1 MKMIKLFKFIPFFL
15 ISGLLL
21 SADSVNNVEYTFSID
36 RADIRA
42 GETMILSADI
52 HIEKGYHIYASHP
65 DLTLTPSYFEWMDTT
80 LFSSLG
86 IMNEPTPIV
95 KFVKTFNM
103 DVGKHIN
110 GVILSQELKIADN
123 VKPGNYDLE
132 GTFIFQVCDVT
143 KCIPHWDD
151 FTITLSV
158 ENGPA
163 RSEFVREVVTEYPP
177 LDSNKSDNISND
189 LSSEEESDESLFAF
203 FFMALFAGLA
213 ALLTPC
219 VFPMIPMTVAFFTG
233 HEKGKSEAIRDAS
246 IFGFSIV
253 AIYTI
258 VGIGVSLL
266 FGAEVA
272 NDLATSAI
280 ANIIFFI
287 IFFIFALSF
296 LGAFEIVLPSSFV
309 NKMNKNADK
318 GGLIGI
324 FFMAFTLVLVSFS
337 CTGPIVGSV
346 LIESAQGELLKPI
359 IGMLGFSLAFAVPFT
374 LFAIFPEWMQS
385 LPKSGGWLNSV
396 KVVLGFLELALGIKF
411 LSIADQTYHWG
422 ILDREIY
429 LAIWIVIFFLMGIY
443 LLGKLQLAH
452 DSPIE
457 KLSVTRLLL
466 SICTFTFVIYM
477 IPGMFGAPLKA
488 LSGYLPPMTS
498 QDFDIN
504 RLIREQQFSS
514 GNGMVEDENF
524 PSEPRFSSFLHLPHG
539 MNGFFEYNEALEYAR
554 VVNKPL
560 FIDFTGHGCVNC
572 RKMEEYV
579 WADTGVL
586 SRMKN
591 DYVVVA
597 LYVDDKTTLPEDEWF
612 TSTYD
617 GKLKKTL
624 GKQNFDLQI
633 GTFNSNAQPYYVL
646 LDNDENLLSTPRAY
660 DLDIDKFIDFLDDGK
675 RKFEEIDN

>member
-1 MKMIKLFKFIPFFL
+1 MKMTKLYRAISL
-15 ISGLLL
+15 LLLSGLLF
-21 SADSVNNVEYTFSID
+21 SADSVNNVEYVFSID
-36 RADIRA
+36 RTDLRA
-42 GETMILSADI
+42 GETIILSAN
-52 HIEKGYHIYASHP
+52 IEIENGYHIYASHP
-65 DLTLTPSYFEWMDTT
+65 DLTLTPSYFEWLDTT

-86 IMNEPTPIV
+86 IMNEPKPIV
-95 KFVKTFNM
+95 KFVKSFNM
-103 DVGKHIN
+103 VVGKHKN
-110 GVILSQELKIADN
+110 NVILSQELVIAEN
-123 VKPGNYDLE
+123 IKPGKYDVE
-132 GTFIFQVCDVT
+132 GTFIFQVCDIT

-151 FTITLSV
+151 FTITLTV
-158 ENGPA
+158 ESGPP
-163 RSEFVREVVTEYPP
+163 RSEFVREVTTEYSS
-177 LDSNKSDNISND
+177 LNDNKKGENTGAT
-189 LSSEEESDESLFAF
+189 SSAEESDESLFTF

-253 AIYTI
+253 AIYTLI
-258 VGIGVSLL
+258 GIGVSML

-359 IGMLGFSLAFAVPFT
+359 IGMLGFSLAFAIPFT

-422 ILDREIY
+422 ILDREVY
-429 LAIWIVIFFLMGIY
+429 LAIWIVIFFLMGVY

-466 SICTFTFVIYM
+466 SICTFTFVVYM

-488 LSGYLPPMTS
+488 LSGYLPPMTT
-498 QDFDIN
+498 QDFDLN
-504 RLIREQQFSS
+504 RLIREQQISS
-514 GNGMVEDENF
+514 GNGAVVDENF
-524 PSEPRFSSFLHLPHG
+524 PSNPRFSSFLHLPHG
-539 MNGFFEYNEALEYAR
+539 INGFHDYDEALAYANE
-554 VVNKPL
+554 VNKPL

-579 WADTGVL
+579 WADHGVL
-586 SRMKN
+586 TRLKN

-617 GKLKKTL
+617 GKVKKTL

-633 GTFNSNAQPYYVL
+633 DTFNSNAQPFYVL
-646 LDNDENLLSTPRAY
+646 LDNEEKQLMEPRAY
-660 DLDIDKFIDFLDDGK
+660 DLDINGFVNFLDEGK
-675 RKFEEIDN
+675 RKFDEIDN

>member
-1 MKMIKLFKFIPFFL
+1 MKKIYKFITLFL
-15 ISGLLL
+15 ISGFLF
-21 SADSVNNVEYTFSID
+21 SADSIKNAEYTFSMD

-42 GETMILSADI
+42 GETIVISADI
-52 HIEKGYHIYASHP
+52 IIKKGFYTYSSHP
-65 DLTLTPSYFEWMDTT
+65 DLTLTPSYFEWIDTT

-86 IMNEPTPIV
+86 IMNEPKPIV
-95 KFVKTFNM
+95 KFVEVLKM

-110 GVILSQELKIADN
+110 SVVLSQEIVL
-123 VKPGNYDLE
+123 GNNIKSGQHILE
-132 GTFIFQVCDVT
+132 GTFIYQVCDVT
-143 KCIPHWDD
+143 KCIPYWDD
-151 FTITLSV
+151 FSISINIGSGAPRA
-158 ENGPA
+158 EYIRG
-163 RSEFVREVVTEYPP
+163 VVTNYPS
-177 LDSNKSDNISND
+177 LDTYKKDSK
-189 LSSEEESDESLFAF
+189 LGTTSSAKESDESLFIF

-233 HEKGKSEAIRDAS
+233 HEKNKSEAIRDAI
-246 IFGFSIV
+246 IFGVSIV

-258 VGIGVSLL
+258 VGIGVSVL

-272 NDLATSAI
+272 NDIATSAI
-280 ANIIFFI
+280 ANIIFFV

-309 NKMNKNADK
+309 NKMNKNSEK

-346 LIESAQGELLKPI
+346 LIESAQGEILKPI
-359 IGMLGFSLAFAVPFT
+359 IGMLGFSLSFAIPFT
-374 LFAIFPEWMQS
+374 LFAIFPEWMKS

-411 LSIADQTYHWG
+411 LSIADQAYHWG
-422 ILDREIY
+422 ILDREVY

-443 LLGKLQLAH
+443 LLGKLQLPH
-452 DSPIE
+452 DTPIQ

-466 SICTFTFVIYM
+466 SICTFTFVVYM

-488 LSGYLPPMTS
+488 LSGYLPPMTT

-504 RLIREQQFSS
+504 RTMREQQFSS
-514 GNGMVEDENF
+514 GGEAEEDNNF
-524 PSEPRFSSFLHLPHG
+524 PTNPRFSSFLHLPHG
-539 MNGFFEYNEALEYAR
+539 ISGFFDYDEARTYAR
-554 VVNKPL
+554 EVNKPL

-579 WADTGVL
+579 WADAGVL
-586 SRMKN
+586 SRLKN
-591 DYVVVA
+591 DYIVVA
-597 LYVDDKTTLPEDEWF
+597 LYVDDKTTLPEDDWF
-612 TSTYD
+612 TSSYD
-617 GKLKKTL
+617 GKIKRTL

-646 LDNDENLLSTPRAY
+646 LDNEENLLSEPRAY
-660 DLDIDKFIDFLDDGK
+660 GLDINTFVDFLDDGK

>member
-1 MKMIKLFKFIPFFL
+1 MKNLYKFITLFL
-15 ISGLLL
+15 ISGFLF
-21 SADSVNNVEYTFSID
+21 SADSIKNAEYTFSMD

-42 GETMILSADI
+42 GETIVISADI
-52 HIEKGYHIYASHP
+52 IIKKGFYTYSSHP
-65 DLTLTPSYFEWMDTT
+65 DLTLTPSYFEWIDTT

-86 IMNEPTPIV
+86 IMNEPKPIV
-95 KFVKTFNM
+95 KFVEVLKM

-110 GVILSQELKIADN
+110 SVVLSQEIVLGNN
-123 VKPGNYDLE
+123 VQPGQHILE
-132 GTFIFQVCDVT
+132 GTFIYQVCDVT
-143 KCIPHWDD
+143 KCIPYWDD
-151 FTITLSV
+151 FSISINIGSGAPRA
-158 ENGPA
+158 EYIRG
-163 RSEFVREVVTEYPP
+163 VVTNYPS
-177 LDSNKSDNISND
+177 LDTYKKDSK
-189 LSSEEESDESLFAF
+189 LGTTSSAKESDESLFIF

-233 HEKGKSEAIRDAS
+233 HEKNKSEAIRDAI
-246 IFGFSIV
+246 IFGVSIV

-258 VGIGVSLL
+258 VGIGVSVL

-272 NDLATSAI
+272 NDIATSAI
-280 ANIIFFI
+280 ANIIFFV

-309 NKMNKNADK
+309 NKMNKNSEK

-346 LIESAQGELLKPI
+346 LIESAQGEILKPI
-359 IGMLGFSLAFAVPFT
+359 IGMLGFSLSFAIPFT
-374 LFAIFPEWMQS
+374 LFAIFPEWMKS

-411 LSIADQTYHWG
+411 LSIADQAYHWG
-422 ILDREIY
+422 ILDREVY

-443 LLGKLQLAH
+443 LLGKLQLPH
-452 DSPIE
+452 DTPIQ

-466 SICTFTFVIYM
+466 SICTFTFVVYM

-488 LSGYLPPMTS
+488 LSGYLPPMTT

-504 RLIREQQFSS
+504 RTMREQQFSS
-514 GNGMVEDENF
+514 GGEAEEDNNF
-524 PSEPRFSSFLHLPHG
+524 PTNPRFSSFLHLPHG
-539 MNGFFEYNEALEYAR
+539 ISGFFDYDEARTYAR
-554 VVNKPL
+554 EVNKPL

-579 WADTGVL
+579 WADAGVL
-586 SRMKN
+586 SRLKN
-591 DYVVVA
+591 DYIVVA
-597 LYVDDKTTLPEDEWF
+597 LYVDDKTTLPEDDWF
-612 TSTYD
+612 TSSYD
-617 GKLKKTL
+617 GKIKRTL

-646 LDNDENLLSTPRAY
+646 LDNEENLLSEPRAY
-660 DLDIDKFIDFLDDGK
+660 GLDINSFVDFLDDGK

>member
-1 MKMIKLFKFIPFFL
+1 MKKIYKFITLFL
-15 ISGLLL
+15 ISGFLF
-21 SADSVNNVEYTFSID
+21 SADSIKNAEYTFSMD

-42 GETMILSADI
+42 GETIVISADI
-52 HIEKGYHIYASHP
+52 IIKKGFYTYSSHP
-65 DLTLTPSYFEWMDTT
+65 DLTLTPSYFEWIDTT

-86 IMNEPTPIV
+86 IMNEPKPIV
-95 KFVKTFNM
+95 KFVEAFGM

-110 GVILSQELKIADN
+110 SVVLSQEIVLAN
-123 VKPGNYDLE
+123 NAQPGQHILE
-132 GTFIFQVCDVT
+132 GTFIYQVCDVT

-151 FTITLSV
+151 FSISINI
-158 ENGPA
+158 ESGPPKA
-163 RSEFVREVVTEYPP
+163 EYIRDVATDYPR
-177 LDSNKSDNISND
+177 LDTYKKSTT
-189 LSSEEESDESLFAF
+189 SSTEESDETLFIF

-233 HEKGKSEAIRDAS
+233 HEKGKSEAIRDAI
-246 IFGFSIV
+246 IFGISIV

-258 VGIGVSLL
+258 VGIGVSVL

-272 NDLATSAI
+272 NDIATSAI
-280 ANIIFFI
+280 ANIIFFV

-309 NKMNKNADK
+309 NKMNKNSEK

-346 LIESAQGELLKPI
+346 LIESAQGEILKPI
-359 IGMLGFSLAFAVPFT
+359 IGMLGFSLSFAIPFT
-374 LFAIFPEWMQS
+374 LFAIFPEWMKS

-411 LSIADQTYHWG
+411 LSIADQAYHWG
-422 ILDREIY
+422 ILDREVY

-443 LLGKLQLAH
+443 LLGKLQLPH
-452 DSPIE
+452 DTPIQ

-466 SICTFTFVIYM
+466 SICTFTFVVYM

-488 LSGYLPPMTS
+488 LSGYLPPMTT

-504 RLIREQQFSS
+504 RTMREQQFSS
-514 GNGMVEDENF
+514 GGEAEEDNNF
-524 PSEPRFSSFLHLPHG
+524 PTNPRFSSFLHLPHG
-539 MNGFFEYNEALEYAR
+539 ISGFFDYDEARTYAR
-554 VVNKPL
+554 EVNKPL

-579 WADTGVL
+579 WADAGVL
-586 SRMKN
+586 SRLKN
-591 DYVVVA
+591 DYIVVA
-597 LYVDDKTTLPEDEWF
+597 LYVDDKTTLPEDDWF
-612 TSTYD
+612 TSSYD
-617 GKLKKTL
+617 GKIKRTL

-646 LDNDENLLSTPRAY
+646 LDNEENLLSEPRAY
-660 DLDIDKFIDFLDDGK
+660 GLDINSFVDFLDDGK

>member
-1 MKMIKLFKFIPFFL
+1 MKKIYKFITLFL
-15 ISGLLL
+15 ISGFLF
-21 SADSVNNVEYTFSID
+21 SADSIKNAEYTFSMD

-42 GETMILSADI
+42 GETIVISADI
-52 HIEKGYHIYASHP
+52 IIKKGFYTYSSHP
-65 DLTLTPSYFEWMDTT
+65 DLTLTPSYFEWIDTT

-86 IMNEPTPIV
+86 IMNEPKPIV
-95 KFVKTFNM
+95 KFVEVLKM

-110 GVILSQELKIADN
+110 SVVLSQEIVLGNN
-123 VKPGNYDLE
+123 VQPGQHILE
-132 GTFIFQVCDVT
+132 GTFIYQVCDVT
-143 KCIPHWDD
+143 KCIPYWDD
-151 FTITLSV
+151 FSISINI
-158 ENGPA
+158 ESGAPRA
-163 RSEFVREVVTEYPP
+163 EYIRGVVTNYPS
-177 LDSNKSDNISND
+177 LDTYKKDSK
-189 LSSEEESDESLFAF
+189 LGTTSSAKESDESLFIF

-233 HEKGKSEAIRDAS
+233 HEKNKSEAIRDAI
-246 IFGFSIV
+246 IFGVSIV

-258 VGIGVSLL
+258 VGIGVSVL

-272 NDLATSAI
+272 NDIATSAI
-280 ANIIFFI
+280 ANIIFFV

-309 NKMNKNADK
+309 NKMNKNSEK

-346 LIESAQGELLKPI
+346 LIESAQGEILKPI
-359 IGMLGFSLAFAVPFT
+359 IGMLGFSLSFAIPFT
-374 LFAIFPEWMQS
+374 LFAIFPEWMKS

-411 LSIADQTYHWG
+411 LSIADQAYHWG
-422 ILDREIY
+422 ILDREVY

-443 LLGKLQLAH
+443 LLGKLQLPH
-452 DSPIE
+452 DTPIQ

-466 SICTFTFVIYM
+466 SICTFTFVVYM

-488 LSGYLPPMTS
+488 LSGYLPPMTT

-504 RLIREQQFSS
+504 RTMREQQFSS
-514 GNGMVEDENF
+514 GGEAEEDNNF
-524 PSEPRFSSFLHLPHG
+524 PTNPRFSSFLHLPHG
-539 MNGFFEYNEALEYAR
+539 ISGFFDYDEARTYAR
-554 VVNKPL
+554 EVNKPL

-579 WADTGVL
+579 WADAGVL
-586 SRMKN
+586 SRLKN
-591 DYVVVA
+591 DYIVVA
-597 LYVDDKTTLPEDEWF
+597 LYVDDKTTLPEDDWF
-612 TSTYD
+612 TSSYD
-617 GKLKKTL
+617 GKIKRTL

-646 LDNDENLLSTPRAY
+646 LDNEENLLSEPRAY
-660 DLDIDKFIDFLDDGK
+660 GLDINSFVDFLDDGK

>member
-1 MKMIKLFKFIPFFL
+1 MTKLYKFITLFF
-15 ISGLLL
+15 ISGFLF
-21 SADSVNNVEYTFSID
+21 SADSINNAEYTFSMD

-42 GETMILSADI
+42 GETIVIHADI
-52 HIEKGYHIYASHP
+52 NIKEGFYTYSSHP
-65 DLTLTPSYFEWMDTT
+65 DLTLTPSYFEWIDTT
-80 LFSSLG
+80 LFSLLG
-86 IMNEPTPIV
+86 IMNEPKPII
-95 KFVKTFNM
+95 KFVEAFKM

-110 GVILSQELKIADN
+110 SVVLSQEIVLAN
-123 VKPGNYDLE
+123 NAQPGQHILE
-132 GTFIFQVCDVT
+132 GTFIYQVCDVT

-151 FTITLSV
+151 FSISINI
-158 ENGPA
+158 ESGAPRA
-163 RSEFVREVVTEYPP
+163 EYIRDVVTNYPS
-177 LDSNKSDNISND
+177 LDTYKKDSK
-189 LSSEEESDESLFAF
+189 LGTTSSAKESDESLFIF

-233 HEKGKSEAIRDAS
+233 HEKNKSEAIRDAI
-246 IFGFSIV
+246 IFGVSIV

-258 VGIGVSLL
+258 VGIGVSVL

-272 NDLATSAI
+272 NEIATSAI
-280 ANIIFFI
+280 ANIIFFV

-309 NKMNKNADK
+309 NKMNKNSEK

-346 LIESAQGELLKPI
+346 LIESAQGEILKPI
-359 IGMLGFSLAFAVPFT
+359 IGMLGFSLSFAIPFT
-374 LFAIFPEWMQS
+374 LFAIFPEWMKS

-396 KVVLGFLELALGIKF
+396 KVVLGFLELALSIKF
-411 LSIADQTYHWG
+411 LSIADQAYHWG
-422 ILDREIY
+422 ILDREVY

-443 LLGKLQLAH
+443 LLGKLQLPH
-452 DSPIE
+452 DTPIQ

-466 SICTFTFVIYM
+466 SICTFTFVVYM

-488 LSGYLPPMTS
+488 LSGYLPPMTT

-504 RLIREQQFSS
+504 RIMREQQFSS
-514 GNGMVEDENF
+514 GGEAEVDNKF
-524 PSEPRFSSFLHLPHG
+524 PTNPRFSSFLHLPHG
-539 MNGFFEYNEALEYAR
+539 ISGFFDYDEARTYAR
-554 VVNKPL
+554 EVNKPL

-579 WADTGVL
+579 WADAGVL
-586 SRMKN
+586 SRLKN
-591 DYVVVA
+591 DYIVVA
-597 LYVDDKTTLPEDEWF
+597 LYVDDKTILPEDDWF
-612 TSTYD
+612 TSSYD
-617 GKLKKTL
+617 GKIKRTL

-646 LDNDENLLSTPRAY
+646 LDNEENLLSEPRAY
-660 DLDIDKFIDFLDDGK
+660 GLDINSFVDFLDDGK

>member
-1 MKMIKLFKFIPFFL
+1 M
-15 ISGLLL
+15 SGFLL
-21 SADSVNNVEYTFSID
+21 SADSINNAEYTFSMD

-42 GETMILSADI
+42 GETIVISADI
-52 HIEKGYHIYASHP
+52 NIKKGFYTYSSHP
-65 DLTLTPSYFEWMDTT
+65 DLTLTPSYFEWIDTT

-86 IMNEPTPIV
+86 IMNEPKPIV
-95 KFVKTFNM
+95 EFVESLKMN
-103 DVGKHIN
+103 VGKHIN
-110 GVILSQELKIADN
+110 SVVLSQEIVLSHNAQ
-123 VKPGNYDLE
+123 PGQHILE
-132 GTFIFQVCDVT
+132 GTFIYQVCDVT
-143 KCIPHWDD
+143 QCIPHWDD
-151 FTITLSV
+151 FSISINIESGAPRAEYIRDVITD
-158 ENGPA
+158 
-163 RSEFVREVVTEYPP
+163 YPS
-177 LDSNKSDNISND
+177 LDTYKKDSKLAATFSTK
-189 LSSEEESDESLFAF
+189 ESDESLFIF

-233 HEKGKSEAIRDAS
+233 HEKDKSEAIRDAI
-246 IFGFSIV
+246 IFGVSIV
-253 AIYTI
+253 AIYSI
-258 VGIGVSLL
+258 VGIGISIL

-272 NDLATSAI
+272 NDIATSAI
-280 ANIIFFI
+280 ANIIFFV

-296 LGAFEIVLPSSFV
+296 LGAFEIELPSSFV
-309 NKMNKNADK
+309 NKMNKNSER

-346 LIESAQGELLKPI
+346 LIESAQGEILKPI
-359 IGMLGFSLAFAVPFT
+359 IGMLGFSLSFAIPFT
-374 LFAIFPEWMQS
+374 LFAIFPEWMKS

-411 LSIADQTYHWG
+411 LSIADQAYHWG
-422 ILDREIY
+422 ILDREVY

-443 LLGKLQLAH
+443 LLGKLQLPH

-457 KLSVTRLLL
+457 KISVTRLLL
-466 SICTFTFVIYM
+466 SICTFTFVVYM

-488 LSGYLPPMTS
+488 LSGYLPPMTT

-504 RLIREQQFSS
+504 RIMREQQFSS
-514 GNGMVEDENF
+514 GVGAEVDDNF
-524 PSEPRFSSFLHLPHG
+524 PTNARFSSFLHLPHG
-539 MNGFFEYNEALEYAR
+539 ISGFFDYDEARTYAR
-554 VVNKPL
+554 EVNKPL

-579 WADTGVL
+579 WADAGVL
-586 SRMKN
+586 SRLKN
-591 DYVVVA
+591 DYIVVA

-612 TSTYD
+612 TSSYD
-617 GKLKKTL
+617 GKIKKTL

-646 LDNDENLLSTPRAY
+646 LDNDENLLSEPRAY
-660 DLDIDKFIDFLDDGK
+660 DLNINSFVDFLDDGK
-675 RKFEEIDN
+675 SKFEEIEN

>member
-1 MKMIKLFKFIPFFL
+1 MTKLYKFITLFL
-15 ISGLLL
+15 ISGFLF
-21 SADSVNNVEYTFSID
+21 SGDSIKNAEYTFSMD

-42 GETMILSADI
+42 GETIVISADI
-52 HIEKGYHIYASHP
+52 NIKKGFYTYSSHP
-65 DLTLTPSYFEWMDTT
+65 DLTLTPSYFEWIDTT

-86 IMNEPTPIV
+86 IMNESKPIV
-95 KFVKTFNM
+95 KFVEALKM

-110 GVILSQELKIADN
+110 SVVLSQEIVLANN
-123 VKPGNYDLE
+123 VQPGQHILE
-132 GTFIFQVCDVT
+132 GTFIYQVCDVT

-151 FTITLSV
+151 FSISINIESGAPRAEYIRDVITD
-158 ENGPA
+158 
-163 RSEFVREVVTEYPP
+163 YPS
-177 LDSNKSDNISND
+177 LDTYKKDSK
-189 LSSEEESDESLFAF
+189 LATTSSTKESDESLFIF

-233 HEKGKSEAIRDAS
+233 HEKGKSEAIRDAI
-246 IFGFSIV
+246 IFGVSIV

-258 VGIGVSLL
+258 VGIGVSVL

-272 NDLATSAI
+272 NDIATSAI
-280 ANIIFFI
+280 ANIIFFV

-309 NKMNKNADK
+309 NKMNKNSEK

-346 LIESAQGELLKPI
+346 LIESAQGEILKPI
-359 IGMLGFSLAFAVPFT
+359 IGMLGFSLSFAIPFT
-374 LFAIFPEWMQS
+374 LFAIFPEWMKS

-396 KVVLGFLELALGIKF
+396 KVVLGFLELALSIKF

-457 KLSVTRLLL
+457 RLSVTRLLF

-488 LSGYLPPMTS
+488 LSGYLPPMTT
-498 QDFDIN
+498 QDFDLN
-504 RLIREQQFSS
+504 RLIREQQTSS
-514 GNGMVEDENF
+514 GNGVVDKNF
-524 PSEPRFSSFLHLPHG
+524 PSNPRFSNFLHLPHG
-539 MNGFFEYNEALEYAR
+539 INGFYDYDEALAYANE
-554 VVNKPL
+554 VNKPL

-579 WADTGVL
+579 WADKGVL
-586 SRMKN
+586 NRLKN

-612 TSTYD
+612 KSTYD
-617 GKLKKTL
+617 GKIKKTL

-633 GTFNSNAQPYYVL
+633 GTFNSNAQPFYVL
-646 LDNDENLLSTPRAY
+646 LDNDENQLMDPRAY
-660 DLDIDKFIDFLDDGK
+660 DLNINGFIKFLDDGK

>member
-1 MKMIKLFKFIPFFL
+1 MTKLYRNIL
-15 ISGLLL
+15 LLLMSGLLF
-21 SADSVNNVEYTFSID
+21 SIESSDIVKYVFSID
-36 RADIRA
+36 RADIRK
-42 GETMILSADI
+42 GETIVLSTDI
-52 HIEKGYHIYASHP
+52 NVEKEYYIYSSHP
-65 DLTLTPSYFEWMDTT
+65 DLTLTPSYFEWMDTS
-80 LFSSLG
+80 LFSSIG
-86 IMNEPTPIV
+86 IMNEPKPNV
-95 KFVKTFNM
+95 RFVKSFNM
-103 DVGKHIN
+103 NVGKHFN
-110 GVILSQELKIADN
+110 NVVLTQELVLAKKIKSGTYN
-123 VKPGNYDLE
+123 LE
-132 GTFIFQVCDVT
+132 GTFIYQVCDVT

-151 FTITLSV
+151 FTIELNILEGSPRKEYV
-158 ENGPA
+158 YD
-163 RSEFVREVVTEYPP
+163 VVTHYPD
-177 LDSNKSDNISND
+177 LENYKKSPVSEKIPP
-189 LSSEEESDESLFAF
+189 SEESEISLFAF
-203 FFMALFAGLA
+203 FFMALFAGFA

-233 HEKGKSEAIRDAS
+233 HEKGRTEAIRDAS
-246 IFGFSIV
+246 IFGVSII

-258 VGIGVSLL
+258 VGIGVSVL

-359 IGMLGFSLAFAVPFT
+359 IGMLGFSLAFAIPFT

-396 KVVLGFLELALGIKF
+396 KVILGFLELALSIKF

-429 LAIWIVIFFLMGIY
+429 LAIWIVIFFLMGVY

-457 KLSVTRLLL
+457 RLSVTRLLL
-466 SICTFTFVIYM
+466 SICTFTFVIYL

-488 LSGYLPPMTS
+488 LSGYLPPMST

-504 RLIREQQFSS
+504 RLLREQQSSS
-514 GNGMVEDENF
+514 GNGLIKDDNF
-524 PSEPRFSSFLHLPHG
+524 PSNPRFSSFLHLPHG
-539 MNGFFEYNEALEYAR
+539 LNGFFDYDEALAYAQE
-554 VVNKPL
+554 VNKPL

-579 WADTGVL
+579 WADVGVL
-586 SRMKN
+586 SRLNK
-591 DYVVVA
+591 DYVMVA
-597 LYVDDKTTLPEDEWF
+597 LYVDDKTTLSKDDWYTSQYDE
-612 TSTYD
+612 
-617 GKLKKTL
+617 KIKKTL

-633 GTFNSNAQPYYVL
+633 DTFNSNAQPYYVL
-646 LDNDENLLSTPRAY
+646 LDNEENILTTPRAY
-660 DLDIDKFIDFLDDGK
+660 DLDIGGFIKFLDDGK
-675 RKFEEIDN
+675 RKFEEIDS